1 MNRTAIHE
9 AGHFLMFLKEA
20 IKCTTPLKKGTYYWT
35 YDKFCERHIVQL
47 CIRPNIKKGMGGFF
61 THYIPTHIKY
71 NDINVNLGGM
81 AAVYAFRKKKPN
93 FSKLNLW
100 WYRFFEGCEG
110 DIRKVK
116 KTGISDAEIVRIVNE
131 LISELSDNDKV
142 FINEVISEI
151 SKVRHSNLPNLSHP
165 KGILYKQHLK
175 RLSNRYKEI
184 VKAKTL

>member
-1 MNRTAIHE
+1 
-9 AGHFLMFLKEA
+9 
-20 IKCTTPLKKGTYYWT
+20 
-35 YDKFCERHIVQL
+35 
-47 CIRPNIKKGMGGFF
+47 
-61 THYIPTHIKY
+61 
-71 NDINVNLGGM
+71 M
-81 AAVYAFRKKKPN
+81 AVVYAFRKKKAN
-93 FSKLNLW
+93 FSKWNLW

-110 DIRKVK
+110 DIRNVK
-116 KTGISDAEIVRIVNE
+116 KSGISDIEIVRIVNE

-175 RLSNRYKEI
+175 RLSNRYREI